1 MNNTVFGKLWKM
13 WEHMWVIL
21 MNRAMYLGFWMLEL
35 SKTLIYQFRYD
46 YVKPKYGKKANL
58 CYTQMF
64 KQDLTLKEFHWE
76 TIA

>member
-1 MNNTVFGKLWKM
+1 
-13 WEHMWVIL
+13 
-21 MNRAMYLGFWMLEL
+21 MYLGFWMLEL
-35 SKTLIYQFRYD
+35 SKTLICQFWYD